1 MICTSFSSARALVVF
16 ATLALAI
23 QAAPARTEE
32 AIFPVGSRVGLV
44 PPPGMVASKTFD
56 GFADPAKD
64 AAILIT
70 VLPAEAF
77 AQIEKVLDTDAL
89 KKQGVTV
96 DKREP
101 MQLSFGKG
109 ILLVGRQVADKA
121 RFRKW
126 LLVAS
131 ASDLTAMV
139 TIQVP
144 DPDSAYSDRALR
156 AALATLAVRAKVP
169 EEEELSLL
177 PFAVGD
183 LAGFHVD
190 DILRGRALM
199 LRDAPAATDAG
210 KESGK
215 EAGKETA
222 KEATPRGFDARML
235 IAAVPGG
242 PPEAD
247 QRADFARLMFNEIG
261 GIRQVRITM
270 SEPLRIGGQSGFQ
283 TMAEAQDA
291 RSGADVRVIQWLR
304 FGGGGYLQMVGIGGA
319 DGWTAVLARLRTVR
333 DSVELK

>member
-1 MICTSFSSARALVVF
+1 MMCTRFCSAGALVLF
-16 ATLALAI
+16 ATLVLAI
-23 QAAPARTEE
+23 QAAPARAEE
-32 AIFPVGSRVGLV
+32 PVFPPGSRVGLV
-44 PPPGMVASKTFD
+44 PPPGMVVSKTFD

-96 DKREP
+96 DKRES
-101 MQLSFGKG
+101 MQLGFGKG
-109 ILLVGRQVADKA
+109 ILLIGRQVAEKEH
-121 RFRKW
+121 FKKW
-126 LLVAS
+126 LLVAA

-144 DPDSAYSDRALR
+144 DPDDVYSDRALR
-156 AALATLAVRAKVP
+156 TALATLAVRAKVP
-169 EEEELSLL
+169 EQEELSLL
-177 PFAVGD
+177 PFSVGD

-190 DILRGRALM
+190 DVLRGRALM
-199 LRDAPAATDAG
+199 LRDAPPAADAG
-210 KESGK
+210 KE
-215 EAGKETA
+215 T
-222 KEATPRGFDARML
+222 TPHGFDARLL
-235 IAAVPGG
+235 IAAVPGN
-242 PPEAD
+242 PPEPD

-283 TMAEAQDA
+283 TMAEAQDV

-319 DGWTAVLARLRTVR
+319 DGWTSVLSRLRTVR

>member
-1 MICTSFSSARALVVF
+1 MMCTRFCSAGALVLF

-23 QAAPARTEE
+23 QAAPARAEE
-32 AIFPVGSRVGLV
+32 PVFPPGSRVGLV
-44 PPPGMVASKTFD
+44 PPPGMVVSKTFD

-96 DKREP
+96 DKRES
-101 MQLSFGKG
+101 MQLGFGKG
-109 ILLVGRQVADKA
+109 ILLIGRQVAEKEH
-121 RFRKW
+121 FKKW
-126 LLVAS
+126 LLVAA

-139 TIQVP
+139 TVQVP
-144 DPDSAYSDRALR
+144 DPDDVYSDRALR
-156 AALATLAVRAKVP
+156 TALATLAVRAKVP
-169 EEEELSLL
+169 EQEELSLL
-177 PFAVGD
+177 PFSVGD

-190 DILRGRALM
+190 DVLRGRALM
-199 LRDAPAATDAG
+199 LRDAPPAADAG
-210 KESGK
+210 KE
-215 EAGKETA
+215 T
-222 KEATPRGFDARML
+222 TPHGFDARLL
-235 IAAVPGG
+235 IAAVPGN
-242 PPEAD
+242 PPEPD

-283 TMAEAQDA
+283 TMAEAQDV

-319 DGWTAVLARLRTVR
+319 DGWTNVLSRLRTVR

>member
-16 ATLALAI
+16 ATLTLAI
-23 QAAPARTEE
+23 QTVPARADEV
-32 AIFPVGSRVGLV
+32 IFPVGSRVGLV

-64 AAILIT
+64 AAILIA
-70 VLPAEAF
+70 VLPAEAY
-77 AQIEKVLDTDAL
+77 AQIEKVIESDAL

-109 ILLVGRQVADKA
+109 ILLVGRQVSEKA
-121 RFRKW
+121 HFKKW

-177 PFAVGD
+177 PFSVGD

-190 DILRGRALM
+190 DVLRGRAVM
-199 LRDAPAATDAG
+199 LRDAPAAADAG
-210 KESGK
+210 KET
-215 EAGKETA
+215 GKETN
-222 KEATPRGFDARML
+222 PRGFDARML

-242 PPEAD
+242 PSEAD

-270 SEPLRIGGQSGFQ
+270 SESLRIGGQAGFQ
-283 TMAEAQDA
+283 TMAEAQDV

-304 FGGGGYLQMVGIGGA
+304 FGGGGYLQMVGVGGA
-319 DGWTAVLARLRTVR
+319 DSWTTVLARLRTVR

>member
-1 MICTSFSSARALVVF
+1 MICISFSSVRALVVF
-16 ATLALAI
+16 VILMLAI
-23 QAAPARTEE
+23 PAVPARTEE
-32 AIFPVGSRVGLV
+32 AIFPIGSRVGLV

-64 AAILIT
+64 AAILIA
-70 VLPAEAF
+70 VLPAEAY
-77 AQIEKVLDTDAL
+77 AQIEKVIESNAL

-109 ILLVGRQVADKA
+109 ILLVGRQVSEKTHYK
-121 RFRKW
+121 KW

-177 PFAVGD
+177 PFSVGE

-190 DILRGRALM
+190 DVLRGRAVM
-199 LRDAPAATDAG
+199 LRDAPAAADAG
-210 KESGK
+210 KET
-215 EAGKETA
+215 GKETS
-222 KEATPRGFDARML
+222 PRGFDARML

-242 PPEAD
+242 PSEPD

-319 DGWTAVLARLRTVR
+319 DSWTTVLARLRTVR

>member
-1 MICTSFSSARALVVF
+1 MMCTRFCSAGALVVF
-16 ATLALAI
+16 ATLVLAI
-23 QAAPARTEE
+23 QAAPTRAEE
-32 AIFPVGSRVGLV
+32 PIFPPGSRVGLV
-44 PPPGMVASKTFD
+44 PPPGMVVSKTFD

-101 MQLSFGKG
+101 MQLGFGKG
-109 ILLVGRQVADKA
+109 ILLIGRQVAEKEH
-121 RFRKW
+121 FKKW
-126 LLVAS
+126 LLVA
-131 ASDLTAMV
+131 AANDLTAMV
-139 TIQVP
+139 TVQVP
-144 DPDSAYSDRALR
+144 DPDDVYSDRALR
-156 AALATLAVRAKVP
+156 TALATLAVRAKVP

-177 PFAVGD
+177 PFSVGD

-190 DILRGRALM
+190 DVLRGRALM
-199 LRDAPAATDAG
+199 LRDAPPAADAG
-210 KESGK
+210 KE
-215 EAGKETA
+215 T
-222 KEATPRGFDARML
+222 TPHGFDARLL
-235 IAAVPGG
+235 IAAVPGNS
-242 PPEAD
+242 PEPD
-247 QRADFARLMFNEIG
+247 QRADFARLMFGEIG

-283 TMAEAQDA
+283 TMAEAQDV

-319 DGWTAVLARLRTVR
+319 DGWTNVLSRLRTVR

>member
-1 MICTSFSSARALVVF
+1 
-16 ATLALAI
+16 
-23 QAAPARTEE
+23 
-32 AIFPVGSRVGLV
+32 
-44 PPPGMVASKTFD
+44 
-56 GFADPAKD
+56 
-64 AAILIT
+64 
-70 VLPAEAF
+70 
-77 AQIEKVLDTDAL
+77 
-89 KKQGVTV
+89 V

-109 ILLVGRQVADKA
+109 ILLVGRQVSEKA
-121 RFRKW
+121 HFKKW

-177 PFAVGD
+177 PFSVGD

-190 DILRGRALM
+190 DVLRGRAVM
-199 LRDAPAATDAG
+199 LRDAPAAADAG
-210 KESGK
+210 KET
-215 EAGKETA
+215 GKETN
-222 KEATPRGFDARML
+222 PRGFDARML

-242 PPEAD
+242 PSEAD

-270 SEPLRIGGQSGFQ
+270 SEPLRIGGQAGFQ
-283 TMAEAQDA
+283 TMAEAQDV

-304 FGGGGYLQMVGIGGA
+304 FGGGGYLQMVGVGGA
-319 DGWTAVLARLRTVR
+319 DSWTTVLARLRTVR

>member
-1 MICTSFSSARALVVF
+1 MMCTRFCSAGALVVF
-16 ATLALAI
+16 AALVLAI
-23 QAAPARTEE
+23 HAAPARAEE
-32 AIFPVGSRVGLV
+32 VIFPPGSRVGLV
-44 PPPGMVASKTFD
+44 PPPGMVVSKTFD

-109 ILLVGRQVADKA
+109 ILLVGRQVAEKE
-121 RFRKW
+121 RFKKW
-126 LLVAS
+126 LLVAA

-144 DPDSAYSDRALR
+144 DPDDVYSDRALR
-156 AALATLAVRAKVP
+156 TALATLAVRAKVP

-177 PFAVGD
+177 PFSVGD

-190 DILRGRALM
+190 DVLRGRALM
-199 LRDAPAATDAG
+199 LRDAAAATDAG
-210 KESGK
+210 KE
-215 EAGKETA
+215 
-222 KEATPRGFDARML
+222 ATPHGFDARLL
-235 IAAVPGG
+235 IAAVPGNS
-242 PPEAD
+242 PEPD

-283 TMAEAQDA
+283 TMAEAQDV

-319 DGWTAVLARLRTVR
+319 DGWTSVLSRLRTVR

>member
-23 QAAPARTEE
+23 QTVPARADEV
-32 AIFPVGSRVGLV
+32 IFPVGSRVGLV

-64 AAILIT
+64 AAILIA
-70 VLPAEAF
+70 VLPTEAY
-77 AQIEKVLDTDAL
+77 AQIEKVIESDAL

-109 ILLVGRQVADKA
+109 ILLVGRQVSEKA
-121 RFRKW
+121 HFKKW

-131 ASDLTAMV
+131 ANDLTAMV

-177 PFAVGD
+177 PFSVGD

-190 DILRGRALM
+190 DVLRGRAVM
-199 LRDAPAATDAG
+199 LRDASAAADAG
-210 KESGK
+210 KET
-215 EAGKETA
+215 GKETN
-222 KEATPRGFDARML
+222 PRGFDARML

-242 PPEAD
+242 PSEAD

-270 SEPLRIGGQSGFQ
+270 SEPLRIGGQAGFQ
-283 TMAEAQDA
+283 TMAEAQDV

-304 FGGGGYLQMVGIGGA
+304 FGGGGYLQMVGVGGA
-319 DGWTAVLARLRTVR
+319 DSWTTVLARLRTVR

>member
-16 ATLALAI
+16 ATLTLAI
-23 QAAPARTEE
+23 QTVPARADEV
-32 AIFPVGSRVGLV
+32 IFPVGSRVGLV

-64 AAILIT
+64 AAILIA
-70 VLPAEAF
+70 VLPTEAY
-77 AQIEKVLDTDAL
+77 AQIEKVIESDAL

-109 ILLVGRQVADKA
+109 ILLVGRQVSEKA
-121 RFRKW
+121 HFKKW

-177 PFAVGD
+177 PFSVGD

-190 DILRGRALM
+190 DVLRGRAVM
-199 LRDAPAATDAG
+199 LRDAAAAADAG
-210 KESGK
+210 KET
-215 EAGKETA
+215 GKETN
-222 KEATPRGFDARML
+222 PRGFDARML

-242 PPEAD
+242 PSEAD

-270 SEPLRIGGQSGFQ
+270 SEPLRIGGQAGFQ
-283 TMAEAQDA
+283 TMAEAQDV

-304 FGGGGYLQMVGIGGA
+304 FGGGGYLQMVGVGGA
-319 DGWTAVLARLRTVR
+319 DSWTTVLARLRTVR

>member
-1 MICTSFSSARALVVF
+1 MICTSFSSARALVGF
-16 ATLALAI
+16 ATLTLAI
-23 QAAPARTEE
+23 QTVPARADEV
-32 AIFPVGSRVGLV
+32 IFPVGSRVGLV

-64 AAILIT
+64 AAILIA
-70 VLPAEAF
+70 VLPTEAY
-77 AQIEKVLDTDAL
+77 AQIEKVIESDAL

-109 ILLVGRQVADKA
+109 ILLVGRQVSEKA
-121 RFRKW
+121 HFKKW

-177 PFAVGD
+177 PFSVGD

-190 DILRGRALM
+190 DVLRGRAVM
-199 LRDAPAATDAG
+199 LRDASAAADAG
-210 KESGK
+210 KET
-215 EAGKETA
+215 GKETN
-222 KEATPRGFDARML
+222 PRGFDARML

-242 PPEAD
+242 PSEAD

-270 SEPLRIGGQSGFQ
+270 SEPLRIGGQAGFQ
-283 TMAEAQDA
+283 TMAEAQDV

-304 FGGGGYLQMVGIGGA
+304 FGGGGYLQMVGVGGA
-319 DGWTAVLARLRTVR
+319 DSWTTVLARLRTVR

>member
-16 ATLALAI
+16 ATLTLAI
-23 QAAPARTEE
+23 QTVPARADEV
-32 AIFPVGSRVGLV
+32 IFPVGSRVGLV

-64 AAILIT
+64 AAILIA
-70 VLPAEAF
+70 VLPAEAY
-77 AQIEKVLDTDAL
+77 AQIEKVIESDAL

-109 ILLVGRQVADKA
+109 ILLVGRQVSEKA
-121 RFRKW
+121 HFKKW

-131 ASDLTAMV
+131 ANDLTAMV

-177 PFAVGD
+177 PFSVGD

-190 DILRGRALM
+190 DVLRGRAVM
-199 LRDAPAATDAG
+199 LRDAAAAADAG
-210 KESGK
+210 KET
-215 EAGKETA
+215 GKETN
-222 KEATPRGFDARML
+222 PRGFDARML

-242 PPEAD
+242 PSEAD

-270 SEPLRIGGQSGFQ
+270 SEPLRIGGQAGFQ
-283 TMAEAQDA
+283 TMAEAQDV

-304 FGGGGYLQMVGIGGA
+304 FGGGGYLQMVGVGGA
-319 DGWTAVLARLRTVR
+319 DSWTTVLARLRTVR

>member
-1 MICTSFSSARALVVF
+1 MMRTRFCSARALVVF
-16 ATLALAI
+16 ATLLLAI
-23 QAAPARTEE
+23 QAAPARAEE
-32 AIFPVGSRVGLV
+32 AIFPPGSRIGLV
-44 PPPGMVASKTFD
+44 PPPGMVVSKTFD

-77 AQIEKVLDTDAL
+77 AQIEKVLETDAL

-101 MQLSFGKG
+101 MQLGFGKG
-109 ILLVGRQVADKA
+109 ILLVGRQVAEKSH
-121 RFRKW
+121 FKKW
-126 LLVAS
+126 LLVAA

-139 TIQVP
+139 TVQVP
-144 DPDSAYSDRALR
+144 DPDDTYSDSALR
-156 AALATLAVRAKVP
+156 TALATLAVRAKVP

-177 PFAVGD
+177 PFSIGD

-190 DILRGRALM
+190 DVLRGRALM
-199 LRDAPAATDAG
+199 LRDAPAAADAG
-210 KESGK
+210 KE
-215 EAGKETA
+215 T
-222 KEATPRGFDARML
+222 TPHGFDARLL
-235 IAAVPGG
+235 IAAVPGN
-242 PPEAD
+242 PPEPD

-283 TMAEAQDA
+283 TMAEAQDL

-319 DGWTAVLARLRTVR
+319 EGWTNVLSRLRTVR
-333 DSVELK
+333 DSIELK

>member
-16 ATLALAI
+16 ATLTLAI
-23 QAAPARTEE
+23 QTVPARADEV
-32 AIFPVGSRVGLV
+32 IFPVGSRVGLV

-64 AAILIT
+64 AAILIA
-70 VLPAEAF
+70 VLPTEAY
-77 AQIEKVLDTDAL
+77 AQIEKVIESDAL

-109 ILLVGRQVADKA
+109 ILLVGRQVSEKA
-121 RFRKW
+121 HFKKW

-177 PFAVGD
+177 PFSVGD

-190 DILRGRALM
+190 DVLRGRAVM
-199 LRDAPAATDAG
+199 LRDAPAAADAG
-210 KESGK
+210 KET
-215 EAGKETA
+215 GKETN
-222 KEATPRGFDARML
+222 PRGFDARML

-242 PPEAD
+242 PSEAD

-270 SEPLRIGGQSGFQ
+270 SEPLRIGGQAGFQ
-283 TMAEAQDA
+283 TMAEAQDV

-304 FGGGGYLQMVGIGGA
+304 FGGGGYLQMVGVGGA
-319 DGWTAVLARLRTVR
+319 DSWTTVLARLRTVR

>member
-1 MICTSFSSARALVVF
+1 MICTSFSSARALVIF

-23 QAAPARTEE
+23 QAAPARAEE
-32 AIFPVGSRVGLV
+32 VIFPLGSRVGLV

-96 DKREP
+96 EKREP
-101 MQLSFGKG
+101 VQLSFGKG
-109 ILLVGRQVADKA
+109 ILLVGRQVAEKA

-144 DPDSAYSDRALR
+144 DPDNAYSDRALR

-199 LRDAPAATDAG
+199 LRDAPAAPDAG
-210 KESGK
+210 KETGKETGK
-215 EAGKETA
+215 EAK
-222 KEATPRGFDARML
+222 PRGFDARML

-242 PPEAD
+242 PPEPD

-291 RSGADVRVIQWLR
+291 RSGAEVRVIQWLR

-319 DGWTAVLARLRTVR
+319 DGWTGVLARLRTVR

>member
-16 ATLALAI
+16 ATLTLAI
-23 QAAPARTEE
+23 QTVPARADEV
-32 AIFPVGSRVGLV
+32 IFPVGSRVGLV

-64 AAILIT
+64 AAILIA
-70 VLPAEAF
+70 VLPAEAY
-77 AQIEKVLDTDAL
+77 AQIEKVIESDAL

-109 ILLVGRQVADKA
+109 ILLVGRQVSEKA
-121 RFRKW
+121 HFKKW

-131 ASDLTAMV
+131 ANDLTAMV

-177 PFAVGD
+177 PFSVGD

-190 DILRGRALM
+190 DVLRGRAVM
-199 LRDAPAATDAG
+199 LRDAPAAADAG
-210 KESGK
+210 KET
-215 EAGKETA
+215 GKETN
-222 KEATPRGFDARML
+222 PRGFDARML

-242 PPEAD
+242 PSEAD

-270 SEPLRIGGQSGFQ
+270 SEPLRIGGQAGFQ
-283 TMAEAQDA
+283 TMAEAQDV

-304 FGGGGYLQMVGIGGA
+304 FGGGGYLQMVGVGGA
-319 DGWTAVLARLRTVR
+319 DSWTTVLARLRTVR

>member
-16 ATLALAI
+16 ATLTLAI
-23 QAAPARTEE
+23 QTVPARADEV
-32 AIFPVGSRVGLV
+32 IFPVGSRVGLV
-44 PPPGMVASKTFD
+44 PPPGMVASKTLD

-64 AAILIT
+64 AAILIA
-70 VLPAEAF
+70 VLPTEAY
-77 AQIEKVLDTDAL
+77 AQIEKVIESDAL

-109 ILLVGRQVADKA
+109 ILLVGRQVSEKA
-121 RFRKW
+121 HFKKW

-177 PFAVGD
+177 PFSVGD

-190 DILRGRALM
+190 DVLRGRAVM
-199 LRDAPAATDAG
+199 LRDAPAAADAG
-210 KESGK
+210 KET
-215 EAGKETA
+215 GKETN
-222 KEATPRGFDARML
+222 PRGFDARML

-242 PPEAD
+242 PSEAD

-270 SEPLRIGGQSGFQ
+270 SEPLRIGGQAGFQ
-283 TMAEAQDA
+283 TMAEAQDV

-304 FGGGGYLQMVGIGGA
+304 FGGGGYLQMVGVGGA
-319 DGWTAVLARLRTVR
+319 DSWTTVLARLRTVR

>member
-1 MICTSFSSARALVVF
+1 MMCTRFCSAGALVLF
-16 ATLALAI
+16 ATLVLAI
-23 QAAPARTEE
+23 QAAPAWAEE
-32 AIFPVGSRVGLV
+32 AIFPPGSRVGLV
-44 PPPGMVASKTFD
+44 PPPGMVVSKTFD

-101 MQLSFGKG
+101 MQLGFGKG
-109 ILLVGRQVADKA
+109 ILLIGRQVAEKEH
-121 RFRKW
+121 FKKW
-126 LLVAS
+126 LLVAA

-139 TIQVP
+139 TVQVP
-144 DPDSAYSDRALR
+144 DPDDVYSDRALR
-156 AALATLAVRAKVP
+156 AALTTLAVRAKVP
-169 EEEELSLL
+169 EQEELSLL
-177 PFAVGD
+177 PFSVGD

-190 DILRGRALM
+190 DVLRGRALM
-199 LRDAPAATDAG
+199 LRDAPPAADAG
-210 KESGK
+210 KE
-215 EAGKETA
+215 T
-222 KEATPRGFDARML
+222 TPHGFDARLL
-235 IAAVPGG
+235 IAAVPGN
-242 PPEAD
+242 PPEPD
-247 QRADFARLMFNEIG
+247 QRADFARLMFGEIG

-283 TMAEAQDA
+283 TMAEAQDV

-319 DGWTAVLARLRTVR
+319 DGWTNVLSRLRTVR

>member
-16 ATLALAI
+16 ATLTLAI
-23 QAAPARTEE
+23 QTVPARADEV
-32 AIFPVGSRVGLV
+32 IFPVGSRVGLV

-64 AAILIT
+64 AAILIA
-70 VLPAEAF
+70 VLPTEAY
-77 AQIEKVLDTDAL
+77 AQIEKVIESDAL

-109 ILLVGRQVADKA
+109 ILLVGRQVSEKA
-121 RFRKW
+121 HFKKW

-177 PFAVGD
+177 PFSVGD

-190 DILRGRALM
+190 DVLRGRAVM
-199 LRDAPAATDAG
+199 LRDASAAADAG
-210 KESGK
+210 KET
-215 EAGKETA
+215 GKETN
-222 KEATPRGFDARML
+222 PRGFDARML

-242 PPEAD
+242 PSEAD

-270 SEPLRIGGQSGFQ
+270 SEPLRIGGQAGFQ
-283 TMAEAQDA
+283 TMAEAQDV

-304 FGGGGYLQMVGIGGA
+304 FGGGGYLQMVGVGGA
-319 DGWTAVLARLRTVR
+319 DSWTTVLARLRTVR

>member
-16 ATLALAI
+16 ATLTLAI

-32 AIFPVGSRVGLV
+32 VIFPVGSRVGLV
-44 PPPGMVASKTFD
+44 PPPGMIASKTFD

-64 AAILIT
+64 AAILIA
-70 VLPAEAF
+70 VLPAEAY
-77 AQIEKVLDTDAL
+77 AQIEKVIESDAL

-109 ILLVGRQVADKA
+109 ILLVGRQVAEKTH
-121 RFRKW
+121 FRKW
-126 LLVAS
+126 LLIAS

-144 DPDSAYSDRALR
+144 DPDNAYSDRALR

-177 PFAVGD
+177 PFSV
-183 LAGFHVD
+183 GFHVD
-190 DILRGRALM
+190 DVLRGRALM
-199 LRDAPAATDAG
+199 LRDAPSAPDAG
-210 KESGK
+210 KE
-215 EAGKETA
+215 TP
-222 KEATPRGFDARML
+222 PRGFDARML

-242 PPEAD
+242 PSEAD

-283 TMAEAQDA
+283 TMAEAQDV
-291 RSGADVRVIQWLR
+291 RSGTDVRVIQWLR

-319 DGWTAVLARLRTVR
+319 DGWTNVLSRLRTVR

>member
-16 ATLALAI
+16 ATLTLAI
-23 QAAPARTEE
+23 QTVPARADEV
-32 AIFPVGSRVGLV
+32 IFPVGSRVGLV

-64 AAILIT
+64 AAILIA
-70 VLPAEAF
+70 VLPAEAY
-77 AQIEKVLDTDAL
+77 AQIEKVIESDAL

-109 ILLVGRQVADKA
+109 ILLVGRQVSEKA
-121 RFRKW
+121 HFKKW

-177 PFAVGD
+177 PFSVGD

-190 DILRGRALM
+190 DVLRGRAVM
-199 LRDAPAATDAG
+199 LRDAPDAPDAG
-210 KESGK
+210 KET
-215 EAGKETA
+215 GKETN
-222 KEATPRGFDARML
+222 PRGFDARML

-242 PPEAD
+242 PSEAD

-270 SEPLRIGGQSGFQ
+270 SEPLRIGGQAGFQ
-283 TMAEAQDA
+283 TMAEAQDV

-304 FGGGGYLQMVGIGGA
+304 FGGGGYLQMVGVGGA
-319 DGWTAVLARLRTVR
+319 DSWTTVLARLRTVR